1 MHWIWGFKTFN
12 SHSLFGGAEV
22 FLLADNVG
30 ILNIYKKKK
39 FAFECLDFYPKLKK
53 TLIGSHFLSATRK
66 KKKKLLIIG
75 GSIYML
81 CQLVV

>member
-1 MHWIWGFKTFN
+1 M
-12 SHSLFGGAEV
+12 

-30 ILNIYKKKK
+30 ILNIYKKKKK

-66 KKKKLLIIG
+66 KKKKKLIIG

>member
-1 MHWIWGFKTFN
+1 M
-12 SHSLFGGAEV
+12 

-66 KKKKLLIIG
+66 KKKIIDYWRFHLYVMSTC
-75 GSIYML
+75 SIVMHAWN
-81 CQLVV
+81 Q